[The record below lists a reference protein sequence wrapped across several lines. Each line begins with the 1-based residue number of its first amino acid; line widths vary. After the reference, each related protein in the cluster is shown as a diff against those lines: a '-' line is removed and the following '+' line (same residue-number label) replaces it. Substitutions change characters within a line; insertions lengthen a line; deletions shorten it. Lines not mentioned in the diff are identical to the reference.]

1 MTDREKF
8 REEVQNRATRK
19 VKSKAKRKAKSKIKR
34 IHPLSFVIWIL
45 CLALGAG
52 LGIGAYRLV
61 SANDRFTLRGD
72 KSYVLPIGGEVTY
85 KDKGVQ
91 IISFGRDISDK
102 VQIETNLT
110 ETDKDGVYKID
121 TSQGGEYYII
131 YTVDDIKYGEIQ
143 RVRTITVKGES

>member
-1 MTDREKF
+1 MTNREKIT
-8 REEVQNRATRK
+8 EEMQNRATRK
-19 VKSKAKRKAKSKIKR
+19 VKSKAKRKARSKIKR

-52 LGIGAYRLV
+52 LGVGAYKVV
-61 SANDRFTLRGD
+61 SANDRFVVRGE
-72 KSYVLPIGGEVTY
+72 KSYVLPIGTEVTY

-110 ETDKDGVYKID
+110 ETDEDGVYTID

-143 RVRTITVKGES
+143 RVRTITVKGEN

>member
-1 MTDREKF
+1 MNDRERF
-8 REEVQNRATRK
+8 AQEVQTRATKK

-52 LGIGAYRLV
+52 LGVGAYRVV
-61 SANDRFTLRGD
+61 SANDRFTLRGE
-72 KSYVLPIGGEVTY
+72 KSYTLPIGGEVTY
-85 KDKGVQ
+85 KDKGVE
-91 IISFGRDISDK
+91 IVSFGGDISDR
-102 VQIETNLT
+102 VSIETNLT
-110 ETDKDGVYKID
+110 ETDEEGVYKID

-131 YTVDDIKYGEIQ
+131 YTVDSIKYGEIQ